1 MVWTGIKEGVGG
13 ATERL
18 HSCGTILCIPCR
30 ALWAVYKAF
39 VLYILPFLVV
49 VAFVQ
54 KAWEVYLVVLE
65 IVDSDWVVWVAN
77 LTKPE
82 PDL

>member
-18 HSCGTILCIPCR
+18 HSCGSILCIPCR
-30 ALWAVYKAF
+30 ALWAVYKTF
-39 VLYILPFLVV
+39 VLYVLPVLDVIAAV
-49 VAFVQ
+49 R
-54 KAWEVYLVVLE
+54 KAWEVYLVASEL
-65 IVDSDWVVWVAN
+65 VDLYKN
-77 LTKPE
+77 FTKAG